1 MKKKNFIPFIAISVL
16 CAACHDK
23 TTLTGDWIEPVP
35 GTTNTIQGF
44 SLKENGEATSINM
57 ATLQYKSWTQEDNR
71 LILSGESIGN
81 HQTISFSD
89 TLKIFKLSED
99 SLILKKG
106 DLVKTYTRPK
116 SIIPATPIQP
126 ATSITFTVK
135 GKLVIGHEV
144 RSFIAEGDTTSY
156 WIIDDSRT
164 LKEEYEK
171 KDPVAVAEKTI
182 GNNPEPY
189 TPVYAEL
196 KVIDTGKS
204 NEGFAAEYAGV
215 YHVKEVLN
223 ISPIKPE

>member
-89 TLKIFKLSED
+89 TLKILKLSED

-106 DLVKTYTRPK
+106 DCQ
-116 SIIPATPIQP
+116 I
-126 ATSITFTVK
+126 
-135 GKLVIGHEV
+135 
-144 RSFIAEGDTTSY
+144 
-156 WIIDDSRT
+156 
-164 LKEEYEK
+164 
-171 KDPVAVAEKTI
+171 
-182 GNNPEPY
+182 
-189 TPVYAEL
+189 
-196 KVIDTGKS
+196 
-204 NEGFAAEYAGV
+204 
-215 YHVKEVLN
+215 
-223 ISPIKPE
+223 

>member
-1 MKKKNFIPFIAISVL
+1 MKKKNFIPFIAIAVL

-57 ATLQYKSWTQEDNR
+57 ATLQYKSWAQEDNR

-126 ATSITFTVK
+126 AISTTFTVK
-135 GKLVIGHEV
+135 GKLVIRHEV

-156 WIIDDSRT
+156 WIIDDSGT

-171 KDPVAVAEKTI
+171 TI
-182 GNNPEPY
+182 GNNSEPY

-204 NEGFAAEYAGV
+204 NEEFAAEYTGV

-223 ISPIKPE
+223 ISPIKTE

>member
-1 MKKKNFIPFIAISVL
+1 MKKKNFIPFIAIAVL

-35 GTTNTIQGF
+35 GNTNTTQGF

-57 ATLQYKSWTQEDNR
+57 AT
-71 LILSGESIGN
+71 ILSGESIGN

-89 TLKIFKLSED
+89 TLKFFKLSED

-126 ATSITFTVK
+126 AISTTFTVK

-156 WIIDDSRT
+156 WIIDDSGT

-171 KDPVAVAEKTI
+171 TI
-182 GNNPEPY
+182 GNNSEPY

>member
-1 MKKKNFIPFIAISVL
+1 
-16 CAACHDK
+16 
-23 TTLTGDWIEPVP
+23 
-35 GTTNTIQGF
+35 
-44 SLKENGEATSINM
+44 M

-171 KDPVAVAEKTI
+171 TI
-182 GNNPEPY
+182 GNNSEPY

>member
-1 MKKKNFIPFIAISVL
+1 MKKKNFIPLIAIAVL

-57 ATLQYKSWTQEDNR
+57 ATLQYKSWAQEDNR

-89 TLKIFKLSED
+89 TLKICKLSED

-126 ATSITFTVK
+126 AISTTFTVK

-156 WIIDDSRT
+156 WIIDDSGT

-171 KDPVAVAEKTI
+171 ITFTYTLFPAVSRSITGCFACQNIGRGDRRVGKQKGINLLPCARMCDRAE
-182 GNNPEPY
+182 G
-189 TPVYAEL
+189 
-196 KVIDTGKS
+196 
-204 NEGFAAEYAGV
+204 
-215 YHVKEVLN
+215 
-223 ISPIKPE
+223 

>member
-1 MKKKNFIPFIAISVL
+1 MKK
-16 CAACHDK
+16 D
-23 TTLTGDWIEPVP
+23 
-35 GTTNTIQGF
+35 
-44 SLKENGEATSINM
+44 
-57 ATLQYKSWTQEDNR
+57 
-71 LILSGESIGN
+71 
-81 HQTISFSD
+81 
-89 TLKIFKLSED
+89 
-99 SLILKKG
+99 

-126 ATSITFTVK
+126 ATSTTFTVK

-156 WIIDDSRT
+156 WIIDDSGT

-171 KDPVAVAEKTI
+171 TI
-182 GNNPEPY
+182 GINPKPY

-223 ISPIKPE
+223 ISPIKTE

>member
-1 MKKKNFIPFIAISVL
+1 MKKKNFIPFIAIAVL
-16 CAACHDK
+16 CSACHDK

-57 ATLQYKSWTQEDNR
+57 ATLQYKSWAQEDNR

-81 HQTISFSD
+81 HQTIPFSD
-89 TLKIFKLSED
+89 TLKICKLS
-99 SLILKKG
+99 

-126 ATSITFTVK
+126 ATSTTFTVK

-156 WIIDDSRT
+156 WIIDDSGT

-171 KDPVAVAEKTI
+171 TI
-182 GNNPEPY
+182 GNNPKPY

-215 YHVKEVLN
+215 YHVNEVLN
-223 ISPIKPE
+223 ISPIKTE

>member
-126 ATSITFTVK
+126 AISTTFTVK

-156 WIIDDSRT
+156 WIIDDSGT

-171 KDPVAVAEKTI
+171 TI
-182 GNNPEPY
+182 GNNP
-189 TPVYAEL
+189 
-196 KVIDTGKS
+196 
-204 NEGFAAEYAGV
+204 
-215 YHVKEVLN
+215 
-223 ISPIKPE
+223 KP

>member
-1 MKKKNFIPFIAISVL
+1 MKKKNFIPLIAIAVL

-35 GTTNTIQGF
+35 GNTNTTQGF

-57 ATLQYKSWTQEDNR
+57 ATLQYKSWAQEDNR

-81 HQTISFSD
+81 QQTISFSD

-126 ATSITFTVK
+126 ATSTPFTVE

-156 WIIDDSRT
+156 WIIDDSGT

-171 KDPVAVAEKTI
+171 TI
-182 GNNPEPY
+182 GNNSEPY

-223 ISPIKPE
+223 ISPIKTE

>member
-1 MKKKNFIPFIAISVL
+1 MGAR
-16 CAACHDK
+16 
-23 TTLTGDWIEPVP
+23 G
-35 GTTNTIQGF
+35 Q
-44 SLKENGEATSINM
+44 
-57 ATLQYKSWTQEDNR
+57 
-71 LILSGESIGN
+71 SIGN
-81 HQTISFSD
+81 HQTIPFSD
-89 TLKIFKLSED
+89 TLKICKLSED
-99 SLILKKG
+99 SLILKKD

-126 ATSITFTVK
+126 ATSTTFTVK

-156 WIIDDSRT
+156 WIIDDSGT

-171 KDPVAVAEKTI
+171 TI
-182 GNNPEPY
+182 GNNPKPY
-189 TPVYAEL
+189 TEL

-223 ISPIKPE
+223 ISPIKTE